1 MKLASFD
8 VGIKN
13 MAYCI
18 FDIQSISPISHEN
31 QCNSNVSVLDW
42 NVINLMNDEP
52 EMIKCNCIMTHITKI
67 KKNNNKKNTKHKI
80 NDNDNNITINEVQIV
95 SVPIHVPI
103 PIQYCGKI
111 AKYQKSTSFFCEK
124 HAKTSGFLMPNK
136 ECSPNQ
142 LKKRKIEEL
151 SEIISKYTIP
161 ILEENLDVNLNIK
174 PKPIKKKDILEKVL
188 DFFEKKSLIPIIH
201 IKKSANDL
209 DLISIGKN
217 LKKELDKIE
226 EMKTVTHVIIEN
238 QISPIANRMKT
249 IQGMLAQYFIM
260 NTSTNNTTN
269 TTNDISIEFLSSSGK
284 LKGFEKQNENISS
297 EYKQHKKDAIYYCH
311 SFLENEQFSSWKSH
325 ILHHKKKDDL
335 ADCFLQGIWYLENK
349 NKNNNIH
356 CV

>member
-1 MKLASFD
+1 MKLISFD

-18 FDIQSISPISHEN
+18 FDIQTISSISDEN
-31 QCNSNVSVLDW
+31 KCNSNISVLDW

-52 EMIKCNCIMTHITKI
+52 EVVKCNCIITPIKKNTKTKKKNI
-67 KKNNNKKNTKHKI
+67 KKNNEI
-80 NDNDNNITINEVQIV
+80 DIELQ
-95 SVPIHVPI
+95 SPI
-103 PIQYCGKI
+103 PIQYCNKI

-124 HAKTSGFLMPNK
+124 HAKTSGFLIPNK

-151 SEIISKYTIP
+151 FEIISKYTIP
-161 ILEENLDVNLNIK
+161 IIEENLDINLNVNVNIK

-217 LKKELDKIE
+217 LKKELNKIE

-260 NTSTNNTTN
+260 NTPTNTNNIN
-269 TTNDISIEFLSSSGK
+269 DITNDISIEFLSSSGK

-311 SFLENEQFSSWKSH
+311 SFLENEKFSSWKSH

-335 ADCFLQGIWYLENK
+335 ADCFLQGIWYLQN